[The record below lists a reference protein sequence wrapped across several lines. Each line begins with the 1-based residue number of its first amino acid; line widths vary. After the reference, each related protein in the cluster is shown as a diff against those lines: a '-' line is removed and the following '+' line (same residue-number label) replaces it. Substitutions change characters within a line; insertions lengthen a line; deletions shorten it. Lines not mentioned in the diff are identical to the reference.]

1 MNKEKRKI
9 CGKQGRIE
17 RFSYRNP
24 TNSEEKAST
33 ANAKASN
40 QGLTCCFH
48 TSAMNPKLRYL
59 LLSTIMF
66 IPVKVPY
73 LQSLWVFFLAQNSS
87 FGFTHKYLPKLY
99 IFGLPPFSL
108 LFTTNPKKFSQT
120 QHHDQRHQ
128 KKKRADAKKETQ
140 LVQEGFRARNIVV
153 VLMWW

>member
-59 LLSTIMF
+59 LLSIIMF

-108 LFTTNPKKFSQT
+108 LFTTNPKRLAKHSIMT
-120 QHHDQRHQ
+120 NDT
-128 KKKRADAKKETQ
+128 KKRRELMRRRKHSLFKKAFEPGI
-140 LVQEGFRARNIVV
+140 LS
-153 VLMWW
+153 WC